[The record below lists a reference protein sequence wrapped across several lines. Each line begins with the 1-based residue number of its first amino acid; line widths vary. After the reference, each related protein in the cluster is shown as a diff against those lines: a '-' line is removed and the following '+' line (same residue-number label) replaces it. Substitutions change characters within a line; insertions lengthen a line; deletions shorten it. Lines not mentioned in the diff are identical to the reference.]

1 MKLQKLKG
9 KRIMSLQKPSRLRRK
24 TPLRNL
30 VTETRLSVDNLIR
43 PIFVTHRN
51 KILAIES
58 MPGQFYFPL
67 DEIEKTIMST
77 KKFKNKCTM
86 FGINLGLELNQ
97 RLTNYAKIN
106 KVSKA
111 SVVKSL
117 LVAYLNEKE
126 SK

>member
-1 MKLQKLKG
+1 
-9 KRIMSLQKPSRLRRK
+9 
-24 TPLRNL
+24 
-30 VTETRLSVDNLIR
+30 
-43 PIFVTHRN
+43 
-51 KILAIES
+51 
-58 MPGQFYFPL
+58 
-67 DEIEKTIMST
+67 MST

>member
-1 MKLQKLKG
+1 
-9 KRIMSLQKPSRLRRK
+9 MSL
-24 TPLRNL
+24 N
-30 VTETRLSVDNLIR
+30 I
-43 PIFVTHRN
+43 
-51 KILAIES
+51 
-58 MPGQFYFPL
+58 
-67 DEIEKTIMST
+67 DEIEKTIMT
-77 KKFKNKCTM
+77 TRKFKNKCTM

-126 SK
+126 KKND

>member
-1 MKLQKLKG
+1 
-9 KRIMSLQKPSRLRRK
+9 MSL
-24 TPLRNL
+24 N
-30 VTETRLSVDNLIR
+30 I
-43 PIFVTHRN
+43 
-51 KILAIES
+51 
-58 MPGQFYFPL
+58 

-111 SVVKSL
+111 SVIKSL

>member
-1 MKLQKLKG
+1 
-9 KRIMSLQKPSRLRRK
+9 MSLNIDQ
-24 TPLRNL
+24 
-30 VTETRLSVDNLIR
+30 
-43 PIFVTHRN
+43 
-51 KILAIES
+51 
-58 MPGQFYFPL
+58 
-67 DEIEKTIMST
+67 IEKTILST

-111 SVVKSL
+111 SVIKSL

>member
-1 MKLQKLKG
+1 
-9 KRIMSLQKPSRLRRK
+9 MSLNIDQ
-24 TPLRNL
+24 
-30 VTETRLSVDNLIR
+30 
-43 PIFVTHRN
+43 
-51 KILAIES
+51 
-58 MPGQFYFPL
+58 
-67 DEIEKTIMST
+67 IEKTILST
-77 KKFKNKCTM
+77 KKLKNKCTM

-126 SK
+126 KK

>member
-1 MKLQKLKG
+1 
-9 KRIMSLQKPSRLRRK
+9 MSL
-24 TPLRNL
+24 N
-30 VTETRLSVDNLIR
+30 I
-43 PIFVTHRN
+43 
-51 KILAIES
+51 
-58 MPGQFYFPL
+58 

-126 SK
+126 RENA

>member
-1 MKLQKLKG
+1 
-9 KRIMSLQKPSRLRRK
+9 MSLNIDQ
-24 TPLRNL
+24 
-30 VTETRLSVDNLIR
+30 
-43 PIFVTHRN
+43 
-51 KILAIES
+51 
-58 MPGQFYFPL
+58 
-67 DEIEKTIMST
+67 IEKTILST
-77 KKFKNKCTM
+77 KKYKNKCTM

-111 SVVKSL
+111 LVIKSL

>member
-1 MKLQKLKG
+1 
-9 KRIMSLQKPSRLRRK
+9 MSLNIDQ
-24 TPLRNL
+24 
-30 VTETRLSVDNLIR
+30 
-43 PIFVTHRN
+43 
-51 KILAIES
+51 
-58 MPGQFYFPL
+58 
-67 DEIEKTIMST
+67 IEKTILST
-77 KKFKNKCTM
+77 KKYKNKCTM

-126 SK
+126 RENA

>member
-1 MKLQKLKG
+1 
-9 KRIMSLQKPSRLRRK
+9 MSLNIDQ
-24 TPLRNL
+24 
-30 VTETRLSVDNLIR
+30 
-43 PIFVTHRN
+43 
-51 KILAIES
+51 
-58 MPGQFYFPL
+58 
-67 DEIEKTIMST
+67 IEKTILST
-77 KKFKNKCTM
+77 KKLKNKCTM

>member
-1 MKLQKLKG
+1 
-9 KRIMSLQKPSRLRRK
+9 MSLNIDQ
-24 TPLRNL
+24 
-30 VTETRLSVDNLIR
+30 
-43 PIFVTHRN
+43 
-51 KILAIES
+51 
-58 MPGQFYFPL
+58 
-67 DEIEKTIMST
+67 IEKTILST
-77 KKFKNKCTM
+77 KKYKNKCTM

-126 SK
+126 IK

>member
-1 MKLQKLKG
+1 
-9 KRIMSLQKPSRLRRK
+9 MSLNIDQ
-24 TPLRNL
+24 
-30 VTETRLSVDNLIR
+30 
-43 PIFVTHRN
+43 
-51 KILAIES
+51 
-58 MPGQFYFPL
+58 
-67 DEIEKTIMST
+67 IEKTILST

>member
-1 MKLQKLKG
+1 
-9 KRIMSLQKPSRLRRK
+9 MSL
-24 TPLRNL
+24 NI
-30 VTETRLSVDNLIR
+30 D
-43 PIFVTHRN
+43 
-51 KILAIES
+51 
-58 MPGQFYFPL
+58 
-67 DEIEKTIMST
+67 DIEKTIMST

>member
-1 MKLQKLKG
+1 
-9 KRIMSLQKPSRLRRK
+9 MSLNIDQ
-24 TPLRNL
+24 
-30 VTETRLSVDNLIR
+30 
-43 PIFVTHRN
+43 
-51 KILAIES
+51 
-58 MPGQFYFPL
+58 
-67 DEIEKTIMST
+67 IEKTILST
-77 KKFKNKCTM
+77 KKYKNKCTM

>member
-1 MKLQKLKG
+1 
-9 KRIMSLQKPSRLRRK
+9 MSL
-24 TPLRNL
+24 N
-30 VTETRLSVDNLIR
+30 I
-43 PIFVTHRN
+43 
-51 KILAIES
+51 
-58 MPGQFYFPL
+58 
-67 DEIEKTIMST
+67 DEIEKTIMT
-77 KKFKNKCTM
+77 TRKFKNKCTM

>member
-1 MKLQKLKG
+1 
-9 KRIMSLQKPSRLRRK
+9 MSL
-24 TPLRNL
+24 N
-30 VTETRLSVDNLIR
+30 I
-43 PIFVTHRN
+43 
-51 KILAIES
+51 
-58 MPGQFYFPL
+58 
-67 DEIEKTIMST
+67 DEIEKTIMT
-77 KKFKNKCTM
+77 TRKFKNKCTM

-111 SVVKSL
+111 SVIKSL

>member
-1 MKLQKLKG
+1 
-9 KRIMSLQKPSRLRRK
+9 MSL
-24 TPLRNL
+24 N
-30 VTETRLSVDNLIR
+30 I
-43 PIFVTHRN
+43 
-51 KILAIES
+51 
-58 MPGQFYFPL
+58 

-126 SK
+126 RA

>member
-1 MKLQKLKG
+1 
-9 KRIMSLQKPSRLRRK
+9 MSLNIDQ
-24 TPLRNL
+24 
-30 VTETRLSVDNLIR
+30 
-43 PIFVTHRN
+43 
-51 KILAIES
+51 
-58 MPGQFYFPL
+58 
-67 DEIEKTIMST
+67 IEKTILST
-77 KKFKNKCTM
+77 KKLKNKCTM

-126 SK
+126 KENA

>member
-1 MKLQKLKG
+1 
-9 KRIMSLQKPSRLRRK
+9 MSLNIDQ
-24 TPLRNL
+24 
-30 VTETRLSVDNLIR
+30 
-43 PIFVTHRN
+43 
-51 KILAIES
+51 
-58 MPGQFYFPL
+58 
-67 DEIEKTIMST
+67 IEKTILST
-77 KKFKNKCTM
+77 KKYKNKCTM

-126 SK
+126 KKND

>member
-1 MKLQKLKG
+1 
-9 KRIMSLQKPSRLRRK
+9 MSL
-24 TPLRNL
+24 N
-30 VTETRLSVDNLIR
+30 I
-43 PIFVTHRN
+43 
-51 KILAIES
+51 
-58 MPGQFYFPL
+58 

-111 SVVKSL
+111 SVVKSW
-117 LVAYLNEKE
+117 LVAYLNETE

>member
-1 MKLQKLKG
+1 
-9 KRIMSLQKPSRLRRK
+9 MSL
-24 TPLRNL
+24 N
-30 VTETRLSVDNLIR
+30 I
-43 PIFVTHRN
+43 
-51 KILAIES
+51 
-58 MPGQFYFPL
+58 

>member
-1 MKLQKLKG
+1 MD
-9 KRIMSLQKPSRLRRK
+9 I
-24 TPLRNL
+24 
-30 VTETRLSVDNLIR
+30 
-43 PIFVTHRN
+43 N
-51 KILAIES
+51 K
-58 MPGQFYFPL
+58 
-67 DEIEKTIMST
+67 IEKTIMST

-97 RLTNYAKIN
+97 RLTDYAKIN

-126 SK
+126 RENA

>member
-1 MKLQKLKG
+1 
-9 KRIMSLQKPSRLRRK
+9 MSLNINQ
-24 TPLRNL
+24 
-30 VTETRLSVDNLIR
+30 
-43 PIFVTHRN
+43 
-51 KILAIES
+51 
-58 MPGQFYFPL
+58 
-67 DEIEKTIMST
+67 IEKTILST

>member
-1 MKLQKLKG
+1 
-9 KRIMSLQKPSRLRRK
+9 MSL
-24 TPLRNL
+24 N
-30 VTETRLSVDNLIR
+30 I
-43 PIFVTHRN
+43 
-51 KILAIES
+51 
-58 MPGQFYFPL
+58 
-67 DEIEKTIMST
+67 DEIEKTIMT
-77 KKFKNKCTM
+77 TRKFKNKCTM

-126 SK
+126 IK

>member
-1 MKLQKLKG
+1 
-9 KRIMSLQKPSRLRRK
+9 MSLNIDQ
-24 TPLRNL
+24 
-30 VTETRLSVDNLIR
+30 
-43 PIFVTHRN
+43 
-51 KILAIES
+51 
-58 MPGQFYFPL
+58 
-67 DEIEKTIMST
+67 IEKTILST
-77 KKFKNKCTM
+77 KKYKNKCTM

-111 SVVKSL
+111 SVIKSL

>member
-1 MKLQKLKG
+1 
-9 KRIMSLQKPSRLRRK
+9 MSLNINQ
-24 TPLRNL
+24 
-30 VTETRLSVDNLIR
+30 
-43 PIFVTHRN
+43 
-51 KILAIES
+51 
-58 MPGQFYFPL
+58 
-67 DEIEKTIMST
+67 IEKTILST

-126 SK
+126 SKND